1 MRGGGSRGGMLK
13 AIPERA
19 RLSCAEKKGCE
30 GVASNAGKITARE
43 WAAIISVAAAAFIF
57 NTSEFMPI
65 GLLVDISADFGVNEA
80 TGGILITAY
89 AWAVCLL
96 SVPLMVATSRFS
108 FRPLLLA
115 VVGVFGV
122 GQLCSA
128 LAPGYFP
135 LMGARLIV
143 ACAHAIFWS
152 IAPSIA
158 ACAVSLEHRS
168 IALSAIVT
176 GSSIAQILG
185 LPLGRVIG
193 LALGWRMTFAC
204 IAAFTVA
211 LLVVLF
217 FAVPKMSAG
226 EPFKVS
232 QLPSLVKNPV
242 LLSLFVGTAVIATAY
257 YTGYSYVE
265 PYLQQI
271 GGLSDEAITT
281 SLMMFGVAGVIGSFL
296 FARFYVGKRRRYW
309 YIRVSLAG
317 VARARAR
324 MNAAARGGGGGGGG
338 VGVVGGLLVFVLW
351 GICGVSF
358 NVAYQSEILRFAPP
372 HAAAVATAIY
382 SGIFNLGIGGGSA
395 VGGAVSTA
403 FGMGSVCFAGALI
416 GAAAV
421 AIACVFLIPAMR
433 RTRPVE

>member
-80 TGGILITAY
+80 TGY

-158 ACAVSLEHRS
+158 ARAVSLEHRS

-317 VARARAR
+317 VALALAL
-324 MNAAARGGGGGGGG
+324 MMPAALGGMGS
-338 VGVVGGLLVFVLW
+338 VLAVFVLW

>member
-1 MRGGGSRGGMLK
+1 M
-13 AIPERA
+13 
-19 RLSCAEKKGCE
+19 
-30 GVASNAGKITARE
+30 
-43 WAAIISVAAAAFIF
+43 
-57 NTSEFMPI
+57 
-65 GLLVDISADFGVNEA
+65 
-80 TGGILITAY
+80 
-89 AWAVCLL
+89 
-96 SVPLMVATSRFS
+96 
-108 FRPLLLA
+108 
-115 VVGVFGV
+115 
-122 GQLCSA
+122 
-128 LAPGYFP
+128 
-135 LMGARLIV
+135 
-143 ACAHAIFWS
+143 
-152 IAPSIA
+152 
-158 ACAVSLEHRS
+158 
-168 IALSAIVT
+168 
-176 GSSIAQILG
+176 
-185 LPLGRVIG
+185 
-193 LALGWRMTFAC
+193 
-204 IAAFTVA
+204 
-211 LLVVLF
+211 
-217 FAVPKMSAG
+217 
-226 EPFKVS
+226 
-232 QLPSLVKNPV
+232 
-242 LLSLFVGTAVIATAY
+242 
-257 YTGYSYVE
+257 E

-317 VARARAR
+317 VALALAL
-324 MNAAARGGGGGGGG
+324 MMPAALGGMGS
-338 VGVVGGLLVFVLW
+338 VLAVFVLW

>member
-122 GQLCSA
+122 GQLCA
-128 LAPGYFP
+128 
-135 LMGARLIV
+135 AR
-143 ACAHAIFWS
+143 
-152 IAPSIA
+152 
-158 ACAVSLEHRS
+158 AVSLEHRS

-257 YTGYSYVE
+257 CTGYSYVE

-317 VARARAR
+317 VALALAL
-324 MNAAARGGGGGGGG
+324 MMPAALGGMGS
-338 VGVVGGLLVFVLW
+338 VLAVFVLW